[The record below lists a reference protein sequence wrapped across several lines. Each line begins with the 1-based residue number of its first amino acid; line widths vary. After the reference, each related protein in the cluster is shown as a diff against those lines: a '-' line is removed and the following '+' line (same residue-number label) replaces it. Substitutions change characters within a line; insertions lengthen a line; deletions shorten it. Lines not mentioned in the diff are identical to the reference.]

1 MELEQQVV
9 KIDKHYNGVSK
20 AILSRNGIVL
30 QEINEFTIFSE
41 LKRQK
46 EKEE

>member
-30 QEINEFTIFSE
+30 QEINEFNIFSE